1 MSGLHKSTASTR
13 PKVPSSH
20 SPMNKSIQSEKEFQR
35 AVIQL
40 ARLNGWHFSDS
51 RRQVRPGVFVG
62 DKEAKGFPDLVLVRA
77 QRLLFVELK
86 SQDGRVKPEQQE
98 ALDLLSAVG
107 GGVEAHLWRPADW
120 DTEITLALAH
130 KKA

>member
-1 MSGLHKSTASTR
+1 VTKRARKPLV
-13 PKVPSSH
+13 PKDT
-20 SPMNKSIQSEKEFQR
+20 MYTLYSEKEFQR

-40 ARLNGWHFSDS
+40 ARLNGWRVWHFSDS

-86 SQDGRVKPEQQE
+86 SQGGRVKPEQQE

-107 GGVEAHLWRPADW
+107 GGVDVHVWRPSDW
-120 DTEITLALAH
+120 EQIVLALAR
-130 KKA
+130 AAP